1 MKITRTIALCGL
13 AAVALLASGCMS
25 SGYKDIT
32 VQTEAEA
39 KTNFDGYSSYMW
51 VAAAA
56 VLRDPDA
63 EWTPPDVDISAE
75 ITFLVNREL
84 RERDMSE
91 VAVGPDLL
99 VMFGLGIDMKNIAEV
114 VNAEDGSTSFENV
127 PEGAVVVVMTDPQ
140 TGKVVWIGSA
150 KSEIKGER
158 TTNDQRERLD
168 WAISE
173 MFEQSPF

>member
-1 MKITRTIALCGL
+1 MRITRTLAICGL
-13 AAVALLASGCMS
+13 AAIAALAPACKTA
-25 SGYKDIT
+25 GYKDIT

-56 VLRDPDA
+56 VVRDPEA

-75 ITFLVNREL
+75 IMFLVNREL
-84 RERDMSE
+84 RERDLSE
-91 VAVGPDLL
+91 VATTPDLL
-99 VMFGLGIDMKNIAEV
+99 VMFGLGIDMKNFAEV
-114 VNAEDGSTSFENV
+114 VNAEDGTTSFENV
-127 PEGAVVVVMTDPQ
+127 PEGAVVVVMTDPE
-140 TGKVVWIGSA
+140 THKVVWIGSA

-158 TTNDQRERLD
+158 TTKDKRERLD